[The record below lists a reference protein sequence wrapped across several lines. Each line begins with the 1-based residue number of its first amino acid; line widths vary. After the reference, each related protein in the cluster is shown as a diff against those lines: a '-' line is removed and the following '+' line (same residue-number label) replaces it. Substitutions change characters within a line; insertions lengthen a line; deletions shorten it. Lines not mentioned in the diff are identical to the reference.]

1 MKMNKM
7 LKNINII
14 VSLILLNSFIFS
26 FNNKNYD
33 NYIDNKEEYLYSA
46 SYSDEIAID
55 EKEGFFNS
63 KTYIFTFSSL
73 KKINLILIEGNINLL
88 SYNVKDLNNIEC
100 EISGFNDEGEGIISF
115 YNGVDKIG
123 TKKINYVKDKN
134 EILYFSF
141 ISMDNAKRNAG
152 IKLNYNLNNSDD
164 DISQNHNVF
173 SSTNSIGVVGSVSGQ
188 LKWTDEQGNTYP
200 LIGAKVKITI
210 SGSWWSSFCYTDY
223 NGYYKIEYNDIW
235 YIGSG
240 KPSIHIYTEGEN
252 VKVINNE
259 TYEHNYEF
267 SGSSGDWNYD
277 YIFSPSQDSD
287 MGKAMMIFQG
297 VKNYADYAKY
307 LNNGSFIDF
316 CAVSYPSDA
325 KSNNYDRN
333 GTIYLIEA
341 LPKYDYSP
349 SIWSSW
355 DVLGHEYGHHVQY
368 YFNIIDSPGGE
379 HYIPSSSID
388 YRIEKTNESINVAKM
403 NGLKQAWGEGW
414 PTYWSTIAQKHF
426 DKAFLSI
433 YTVGDNKYTSTNG
446 FNYDIST
453 ITGGYGDSDERVVQC
468 ILYRLYDT
476 NTNDFDK
483 FGLGELKIW
492 NLVIKNKITTL
503 NDFII
508 VLYAYGYNKFDL
520 GLLLNKFNV
529 INNNLIIQNNFS
541 LDNPP
546 TFARSSYLGS
556 KYIYYDIYDLIIL
569 DNNKNIIKE
578 YFNISFLGKNCSYSI
593 SNSDRKEI
601 MNNSDNHFYVYL
613 VARQSLSIITGNY
626 YSSLFAFSFI

>member
-1 MKMNKM
+1 MKMNKI

-33 NYIDNKEEYLYSA
+33 KYIDNKEEYLYSA
-46 SYSDEIAID
+46 SYFDEIAID

-73 KKINLILIEGNINLL
+73 KEINLILIEGNINLL

-115 YNGVDKIG
+115 YNGVDKID

-134 EILYFSF
+134 GILYFSF

-188 LKWTDEQGNTYP
+188 LKWTDEQGNTYS

-325 KSNNYDRN
+325 K
-333 GTIYLIEA
+333 
-341 LPKYDYSP
+341 
-349 SIWSSW
+349 
-355 DVLGHEYGHHVQY
+355 
-368 YFNIIDSPGGE
+368 
-379 HYIPSSSID
+379 
-388 YRIEKTNESINVAKM
+388 
-403 NGLKQAWGEGW
+403 
-414 PTYWSTIAQKHF
+414 
-426 DKAFLSI
+426 
-433 YTVGDNKYTSTNG
+433 
-446 FNYDIST
+446 
-453 ITGGYGDSDERVVQC
+453 
-468 ILYRLYDT
+468 
-476 NTNDFDK
+476 
-483 FGLGELKIW
+483 
-492 NLVIKNKITTL
+492 IK
-503 NDFII
+503 
-508 VLYAYGYNKFDL
+508 
-520 GLLLNKFNV
+520 
-529 INNNLIIQNNFS
+529 
-541 LDNPP
+541 
-546 TFARSSYLGS
+546 
-556 KYIYYDIYDLIIL
+556 
-569 DNNKNIIKE
+569 
-578 YFNISFLGKNCSYSI
+578 
-593 SNSDRKEI
+593 
-601 MNNSDNHFYVYL
+601 
-613 VARQSLSIITGNY
+613 
-626 YSSLFAFSFI
+626 